1 MPKESVSFHPQNYI
15 FYKLPLDCFRPHR
28 QVTPLTQPWTR
39 PCKLSNG
46 LSPWRRNDA
55 EDSSLC
61 GWLDK
66 TPTKIIEKNC
76 FCGPEECSSR
86 NRTESITIYRMQD
99 RDHLQDSSLISLTD
113 EDLQYWLLGIF
124 PQRHKQRKSKSI
136 VYYGL
141 PHWSSVYTCTCKNHF
156 ATYTFFNTMQGSI
169 PVVAVKV
176 TVYGQGV

>member
-1 MPKESVSFHPQNYI
+1 MIAVWMPKESVSFHPQNYI

-113 EDLQYWLLGIF
+113 EVLATGHLSPKTQAKKIQINCVLWATSLVFCVHLHLQKPLCNLYIF
-124 PQRHKQRKSKSI
+124 
-136 VYYGL
+136 
-141 PHWSSVYTCTCKNHF
+141 
-156 ATYTFFNTMQGSI
+156 
-169 PVVAVKV
+169 
-176 TVYGQGV
+176 